1 MLGIAVAAV
10 LAGVS
15 MAILTS
21 SAHKHAHVSLTAAV
35 RVARRGDLA
44 AAGRYLGL
52 SAKQLRRE
60 LRAGKT
66 LAGLARASS
75 GRSSAGLVDV
85 LVSAKTARLD
95 AAVATGRLTRAR
107 ANAQLAKLQ
116 QRAGTEIHRA
126 HLLGLGPG
134 TGIVAV
140 SARYLG
146 VSRRQILV
154 ERRAQRSLAQV
165 AAVRKGKSAAGLI
178 NALVAARKAN
188 LAAALSASSLRRSER
203 ALAELR
209 KRMTAAVQRVPTKH
223 A

>member
-10 LAGVS
+10 LAGVTV
-15 MAILTS
+15 AILTS
-21 SAHKHAHVSLTAAV
+21 SAHKHAHASSTAAV
-35 RVARRGDLA
+35 RVAMPGDLA

-52 SAKQLRRE
+52 SAKHLRRE
-60 LRAGKT
+60 LRVGKT

-75 GRSSAGLVDV
+75 GRSPAGLVNV

-116 QRAGTEIHRA
+116 QRAGAEIHRA
-126 HLLGLGPG
+126 HLLGRPG

-146 VSRRQILV
+146 VSERQILV
-154 ERRAQRSLAQV
+154 ERRARRSLAQV
-165 AAVRKGKSAAGLI
+165 AAARKGKSAAGLV

-209 KRMTAAVQRVPTKH
+209 KRMTAAVARVPARH